1 MFSVG
6 AEYNIK
12 SLGSSTSIKSLD
24 FLVFSTFGFVSD
36 FDELLFDGE
45 LLLVGELF
53 FDEVLFDEVLFDEV
67 LFDEVLF
74 VLVVVTGFVL
84 YLYVK
89 LALFIVH
96 SSSLNVIEQKAV
108 PLLDDGALTDRIFQF
123 KLHVHTLQYTDLTL
137 IVHDQHRP
145 SLAQKSSITFQ
156 TFCVSVEVIVVH
168 KNPAIL

>member
-1 MFSVG
+1 M
-6 AEYNIK
+6 
-12 SLGSSTSIKSLD
+12 
-24 FLVFSTFGFVSD
+24 
-36 FDELLFDGE
+36 
-45 LLLVGELF
+45 
-53 FDEVLFDEVLFDEV
+53 
-67 LFDEVLF
+67 
-74 VLVVVTGFVL
+74 LVVVTGFVL

-168 KNPAIL
+168 KNPAILWCSNSIGALFQIYFTSIASVFSQKEFLR